1 MKTNFDRLK
10 VFLLF
15 FLLLGSG
22 GAVQADDDPVP
33 KTGTSKNS
41 VSDLTQ
47 KGLDAMKAG
56 RKEEAFK
63 YFERSAEN
71 GDPDGDQNLGGCY
84 WFGLGV
90 KQDYSQAVK
99 WFKKPAALGRVG
111 PQYCLANAY
120 YSGLGVEKD
129 YEKAFKWYQKSADQG
144 NSDAEYGLGNCFYYG
159 QGVPRDFFQAF
170 EWFQK
175 SADQGNAYGEYGVGE
190 CYLNG
195 QGVSRD
201 YAQAMRWYQK
211 SADQGNGYGEYGVG
225 YCYELGMG
233 VGKDMGQAR
242 HFLQLS
248 VDQNIEEAKIALKD
262 LNNPAFSRGG
272 GDSVL
277 SIAKHGAAKGQCY
290 PGFPN
295 GIKGTFRTE
304 VRFTFEYNP
313 EGDFQ
318 LLQDK
323 GTKEM
328 ERLIS
333 ELGPVDPNGPQ
344 FTFPHQ
350 NPSDLILYIEFCSRG
365 RNSKGEAKAYWANVI
380 AMDYWGTLF
389 TFTTQAHESS
399 EDSFFGDWSDS
410 IMEEAA
416 KQWYDHI
423 ANGWTCH

>member
-1 MKTNFDRLK
+1 MKTHFDGLK
-10 VFLLF
+10 VFLFF
-15 FLLLGSG
+15 FLLLGLA
-22 GAVQADDDPVP
+22 GAIQAGDDSVP
-33 KTGTSKNS
+33 QTDNSKNPGS
-41 VSDLTQ
+41 GLAQ
-47 KGLDAMKAG
+47 KGLDALKAG
-56 RKEEAFK
+56 RKAEAYGLFK
-63 YFERSAEN
+63 QSATL
-71 GDPDGDQNLGGCY
+71 GDPAGEEKLGWCY
-84 WFGLGV
+84 WFGFGV
-90 KQDYSQAVK
+90 EQDYVQAIK

-111 PQYCLANAY
+111 AQYGLANAY
-120 YSGLGVEKD
+120 YSGSGVEKD
-129 YEKAFKWYQKSADQG
+129 YEKAFKWYRKSADQG
-144 NSDAEYGLGNCFYYG
+144 SPDAEYGVGNCFYYG
-159 QGVPRDFFQAF
+159 QGVSRDFFQAF

-233 VGKDMGQAR
+233 VGKDIGQAR
-242 HFLQLS
+242 HFLQLGA
-248 VDQNIEEAKIALKD
+248 DQNIEEAKIALKD
-262 LNNPAFSRGG
+262 LNNTAALSGG

-277 SIAKHGAAKGQCY
+277 SIAKHEAGNNQCY

-295 GIKGTFRTE
+295 GLKGAFRTE

-318 LLQDK
+318 ILQDK

-333 ELGPVDPNGPQ
+333 DLAAARGDGPQ

-365 RNSKGEAKAYWANVI
+365 QNSKGEAKAYWANVI